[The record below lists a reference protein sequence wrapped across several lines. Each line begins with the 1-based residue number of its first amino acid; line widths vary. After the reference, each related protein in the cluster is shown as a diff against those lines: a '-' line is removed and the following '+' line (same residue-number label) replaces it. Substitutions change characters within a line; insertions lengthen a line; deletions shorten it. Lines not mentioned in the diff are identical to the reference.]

1 MLRFIAMMPRAVGI
15 RGSRSNTGDGLAPAA
30 SESGLAARAARSFG
44 TSPGVSEK
52 LFSSP
57 FRQTVSLAVAPGVR
71 PRPRLRRS
79 GQNNLRANRVCSGF
93 NAKVDDW
100 TSSELPGA
108 RLKLELRNALYVMD
122 QEFTNNPI
130 LGRSS
135 IHRHQTGIERRGSE
149 SLTHTQARLLQYKS

>member
-1 MLRFIAMMPRAVGI
+1 MHAPILPRCPKEHHMLRFIAMMPRAVGI

-44 TSPGVSEK
+44 TSSGVSEK

-100 TSSELPGA
+100 ASSELPGA
-108 RLKLELRNALYVMD
+108 RLKTRIEKRAVCH
-122 QEFTNNPI
+122 
-130 LGRSS
+130 GSR
-135 IHRHQTGIERRGSE
+135 IHQQSDSWAFIHS
-149 SLTHTQARLLQYKS
+149 